1 MNTAV
6 DSARKGA
13 SQVVER
19 LAQVVGASAGESSVF
34 GEAIERDGTT
44 IIPVARSRWGFGG
57 GSGEAK
63 GGKGETGSGGGG
75 GAIVR
80 PLGFIEISEGHA
92 RFRRIIDPSA
102 VAGAILAA
110 GVLGLLASRRRRA
123 SRNHAG
129 ACGRRAPH
137 PPEPT
142 ATVSEHAPTEGL
154 RTGEP
159 VLAREVDGSNA
170 SPPTAH
176 HSRLR
181 PALTP
186 HDPQRRTRRLA
197 RWHRP

>member
-13 SQVVER
+13 SHVVER

-34 GEAIERDGTT
+34 GEAIERDGITV
-44 IIPVARSRWGFGG
+44 IPVARSRWGFGG

-75 GAIVR
+75 GAMVR

-102 VAGAILAA
+102 VAGTILVA
-110 GVLGLLASRRRRA
+110 GALGLLASRRRRA
-123 SRNHAG
+123 PRNHVG
-129 ACGRRAPH
+129 ARWRRAPN

-142 ATVSEHAPTEGL
+142 GTVSESAPPEGN
-154 RTGEP
+154 RTGK
-159 VLAREVDGSNA
+159 ARTDG
-170 SPPTAH
+170 
-176 HSRLR
+176 
-181 PALTP
+181 
-186 HDPQRRTRRLA
+186 RT
-197 RWHRP
+197 